1 MNLSRKWLSEF
12 VDVTVGNREF
22 SEKMTMS
29 GSKVEGWEDFSESI
43 KNVVVGQIKSITK
56 VENSDK
62 LLCCMIDAGKDELLQ
77 IVTGAS
83 NIYEGAYVPVA
94 LDGSTLPGGVKI
106 KKGKLR
112 GVESNGML
120 CSIGELN
127 LTQNDFPTAVTDGIF
142 LLNEEPELN
151 GKLVCGDDITK
162 VLGLDDV
169 SVEFEITSNR
179 PDCLSVIGLAREASA
194 TFGVPLKLHNPEI
207 KGCDGDVNDYI
218 SVDVKNTE
226 LCKRYIAGVVKNVK
240 IEPSPMWLRERLR
253 ASGVRPIN
261 NLVDITNYVMLEYGH
276 PMHAFDLRYVNGGKI
291 IPRNAKPG
299 EKIMML
305 DGVERELSEEM
316 LVIADEK
323 GPMAVAGVMGGEY
336 SGIMDDTTTV
346 VFEAACFDGVSV
358 RTTAKKLGVRTDASA
373 RFEKD
378 IDAGNAM
385 PAIKRALELVEI
397 LGAGEVV
404 GGLIDCDYSEKAPKK
419 IKLEPEWTNKFLG
432 IDISKEEMI
441 KSLEAL
447 GFTVDEND
455 DITVPGVRI
464 DIEHKADI
472 AEEIAR
478 IYGYDKIPTTKPMG
492 TAEASYTPEQK
503 FEKEIVSTLLAA
515 GCYEVQTYSFVSP
528 KVYDKLTLP
537 ADSPLRKCVEISNP
551 LGEDTSVMRTTTIPS
566 MLDVLS
572 RNYNNRNESGKF
584 FELGKTYI
592 PVDGEKLPDERVFV
606 TLGMY
611 GKGVDFFT
619 VKGVIETLFDALGVK
634 GCEFEADASH
644 CAFHPGR
651 TAKISNGETEIGF
664 VGEIHPAV
672 LDNYEIGTK
681 AYAAELSFDKLF
693 SISDREK
700 TFKPM
705 PKFPA
710 VTRDLSLICDEDIP
724 VRVIEKAI
732 AKGAGKLLESLT
744 LFDVYQGEQVEKGK
758 KSVSYSI
765 KLRSKDGT
773 LTEEQSSGA
782 VNKCLGLLKDLG
794 IEIRS

>member
-226 LCKRYIAGVVKNVK
+226 LCRRYIAGVVKNVK

-276 PMHAFDLRYVNGGKI
+276 PMHAFDLCYVNGGKI

-336 SGIMDDTTTV
+336 SGIMDDTATV

-503 FEKEIVSTLLAA
+503 FEREIVSTLLAA

-592 PVDGEKLPDERVFV
+592 PVEGEKLPDERVFV

-619 VKGVIETLFDALGVK
+619 VKGVIETLFDTLGVK

-693 SISDREK
+693 ALSDREK

>member
-83 NIYEGAYVPVA
+83 NVYEGAYVPVA

-226 LCKRYIAGVVKNVK
+226 LCRRYIAGVVKNVK

-305 DGVERELSEEM
+305 DGVERDLSEEM

-336 SGIMDDTTTV
+336 SGIMDDTDTV
-346 VFEAACFDGVSV
+346 VFESACFDGVSV

-503 FEKEIVSTLLAA
+503 FERKIVSTLLAA

-592 PVDGEKLPDERVFV
+592 PVEGEKLPDERVFV

-693 SISDREK
+693 ALSDREK

-758 KSVSYSI
+758 KSVSYSL
-765 KLRSKDGT
+765 KLRSKEGT
-773 LTEEQSSGA
+773 LTEEQSSSA